1 MSSVGKSARFRCRSD
16 TRFNDQAPPEP
27 PKPAPTSG
35 RYDRHAHFSKPLPA
49 NRDLVARLEKA
60 VGFGVS
66 VFAIIRTNQ
75 HSDAWY
81 HQFSEAVLS
90 IPEIVEVYR
99 ASGDIDYIMRI
110 VARDMDHYDRVY
122 RQLIRKCEFSDVSST
137 FVMETI
143 KESRELPI

>member
-1 MSSVGKSARFRCRSD
+1 M
-16 TRFNDQAPPEP
+16 NDKDLEILRWLQKDASLSMDDLAERV
-27 PKPAPTSG
+27 AL
-35 RYDRHAHFSKPLPA
+35 SKTAVWRRVRKLEEDHVIRQRTA
-49 NRDLVARLEKA
+49 LVDQKA
-60 VGFGVS
+60 VGFGVT

-81 HQFSEAVLS
+81 GQFSEAVLS
-90 IPEIVEVYR
+90 IPEIVDVYR

-122 RQLIRKCEFSDVSST
+122 RQLIRKCDFSDVSST

-143 KESRELPI
+143 KQSSVLPI

>member
-1 MSSVGKSARFRCRSD
+1 M
-16 TRFNDQAPPEP
+16 NDKDIEILRWLQKDGSLSMDDLAERV
-27 PKPAPTSG
+27 AL
-35 RYDRHAHFSKPLPA
+35 SKTAVWRRVRKLEDDKVIKKRIA
-49 NRDLVARLEKA
+49 LVDEKA

-81 HQFSEAVLS
+81 NRFSEAVLS

-122 RQLIRKCEFSDVSST
+122 RQLIRMCEFSDVSST

-143 KESRELPI
+143 KQSRELPI